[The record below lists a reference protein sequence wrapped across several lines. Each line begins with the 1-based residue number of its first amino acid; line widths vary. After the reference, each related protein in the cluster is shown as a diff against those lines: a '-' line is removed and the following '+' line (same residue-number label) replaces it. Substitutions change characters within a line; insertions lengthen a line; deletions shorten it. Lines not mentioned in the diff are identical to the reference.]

1 MRLTGTIRALMV
13 TKRARLWLQR
23 GVMAAIILV
32 VIMLGASSW
41 LTSEAIE
48 DDLLFVSGDEPVADP
63 ADIGIPFVA
72 VDVPGPLGNYPAW
85 WIDGTEDTW
94 ALFVHDLDTGR
105 EQALSLLPTFVE
117 QGLPVLVISYRND
130 FGAPPSDGGHH
141 RLGADEW
148 EDVEAAV
155 TFALDAGAADVVIVG
170 YGSGGSAALTFL
182 RQSLSAER
190 VVGVVLDS
198 PFLDPG
204 AAVDDRTAAD
214 NVPGFLSGWGKAMA
228 TFRFGVEWAVLDQ
241 VVAAE
246 EFSTPILLI
255 HGDLDDRA
263 PVRSADAFAAAR
275 PYLVEYLRWEGI
287 GHGEA
292 FASDPDRYIAA
303 VGRFLRRVT
312 AEPASGDGEGGHSGL
327 ARS

>member
-1 MRLTGTIRALMV
+1 MV
-13 TKRARLWLQR
+13 TKRARRWLQR

-32 VIMLGASSW
+32 VLVLGAASW

-48 DDLLFVSGDEPVADP
+48 DDLLFVSGGEPVADP
-63 ADIGIPFVA
+63 ADFGIPFVA

-105 EQALSLLPTFVE
+105 EQALSVLPTFVE
-117 QGLPVLVISYRND
+117 HGLPILVISYRND

-141 RLGADEW
+141 GLGADEW

-155 TFALDAGAADVVIVG
+155 TFALGAGAVDVVIVG

-182 RQSLSAER
+182 RQSVSAER
-190 VVGVVLDS
+190 VAGVVLDS

-204 AAVDDRTAAD
+204 AAVDDRTGAD

-228 TFRFGVEWAVLDQ
+228 TFRFGVEWAALDQ
-241 VVAAE
+241 VAAAE
-246 EFSTPILLI
+246 DFSTQILLI
-255 HGDLDDRA
+255 HGDLDDRT

-275 PYLVEYLRWEGI
+275 PDLVRYLRWEGI

-292 FASDPDRYIAA
+292 FSSDPDRYTGA
-303 VGRFLRRVT
+303 VGDFLRRLGV
-312 AEPASGDGEGGHSGL
+312 ARIDPVIEGRDRGQE
-327 ARS
+327 